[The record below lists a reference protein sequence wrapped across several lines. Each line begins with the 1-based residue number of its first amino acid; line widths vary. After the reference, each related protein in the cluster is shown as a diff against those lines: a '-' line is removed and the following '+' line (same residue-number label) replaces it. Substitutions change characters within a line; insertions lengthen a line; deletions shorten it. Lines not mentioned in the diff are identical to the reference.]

1 MKTLI
6 KNGTIVTSEGE
17 FAGDLLIEGETIREI
32 GLALDAQVDEVIDA
46 TGKFVLPG
54 GIDQHTHYLFGT
66 PHVDTSGKPTTDM
79 TGKTLADTDAALMG
93 GTTMIVDHTS
103 SQPGMSMI
111 ETLEFK
117 KEKCA
122 KGIVCCDYAMHANST
137 EVTNATFD
145 EVAKL
150 PEHGVCTLKIYMTFR
165 GTCYYADDMTIFRF
179 MEKCRENGI
188 TLYVHAENA
197 DIVEYLRNKFAAEGR
212 LEAKYHIATRPAYV
226 EYEAIQRVIALAKA
240 ARCPICIVHVT
251 SQEGVDAIRQARNE
265 GAGIVGETCL
275 HYMLKD
281 RSFIEE
287 RPFEEAVKS
296 IVAPANRSRRH
307 LDYLWKALRMGWLD
321 IVAADHSPTKMV
333 DKERGREDFR
343 LIPNGAPSIG
353 DRIQMLWTYGV
364 EKNRMTRSEL
374 VDHCATKVAK
384 TVGLYPRK
392 GTLTVGSDADVVI
405 YDPAWRG
412 KVTNE
417 ESPSGID
424 YNAFEGFDQ
433 IGRVDTVFLRGIKM
447 VEGHRF
453 IGPRCIGQFIPAS
466 PYGLAY
472 QRMEDDWRFE
482 DPD

>member
-6 KNGTIVTSEGE
+6 KNGTIVTAEGE
-17 FAGDLLIEGETIREI
+17 FHGDLLIEGEIIKEI
-32 GLALDAQVDEVIDA
+32 GVDLNTKADTVVDAA
-46 TGKFVLPG
+46 GKFVLPG

-66 PHVDTSGKPTTDM
+66 PHVDTSGKPTTDLA
-79 TGKTLADTDAALMG
+79 GKTLAATDAALIG
-93 GTTMIVDHTS
+93 GTTTIVDHTS
-103 SQPGMSMI
+103 SQPGMSML

-117 KEKCA
+117 KERCA
-122 KGIVCCDYAMHANST
+122 KGVICCDFAMHANST
-137 EVTNATFD
+137 EITEKTFE
-145 EVAKL
+145 EVARL
-150 PEHGVCTLKIYMTFR
+150 PDCGVCTLKIYMAFK

-197 DIVEYLRNKFAAEGR
+197 DLTEYLRNKAAAEGH
-212 LEAKYHIATRPAYV
+212 LEAKYHISTRPAYV
-226 EYEAIQRVIALAKA
+226 EYEAIQRVITLAKA
-240 ARCPICIVHVT
+240 AHCPICIVHVT
-251 SQEGVDAIRQARNE
+251 SQEGVDAIQQARAD
-265 GAGIVGETCL
+265 GAGIVGETCI

-281 RSFIEE
+281 RSFIED

-296 IVAPANRSRRH
+296 IVAPANRGSRH
-307 LDYLWKALRMGWLD
+307 LESLWKALRLGWLD
-321 IVAADHSPTKMV
+321 IVAGDHSPTKMAH
-333 DKERGREDFR
+333 KERGRADFR

-353 DRIQMLWTYGV
+353 DRIQLLWTYGV
-364 EKNRMTRSEL
+364 EAGRMTRSEL

-384 TVGLYPRK
+384 TVGLYPQK
-392 GTLTVGSDADVVI
+392 GTIMVGSDADIVI
-405 YDPAWRG
+405 YDPNWRG

-433 IGRVDTVFLRGIKM
+433 IGCVDTVFLRGIKM

-453 IGPRCIGQFIPAS
+453 VGPRGIDKFVPAK

-472 QRMEDDWRFE
+472 QRMENSWRFE